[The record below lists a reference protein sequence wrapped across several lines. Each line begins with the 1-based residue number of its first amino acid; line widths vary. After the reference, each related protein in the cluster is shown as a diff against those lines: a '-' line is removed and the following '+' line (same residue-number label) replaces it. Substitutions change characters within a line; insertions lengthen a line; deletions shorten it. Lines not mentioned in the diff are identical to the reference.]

1 MTFKST
7 LAGTVA
13 VTVIAIIALASSAPG
28 CGGGDDCTLAAAHL
42 VDCLNPTGSPT
53 SSTPTATTKCD
64 GATACIA
71 DCVNRTECP
80 ALQDAYNDVTSA
92 EAKEFLT
99 CTNACQE
106 P

>member
-7 LAGTVA
+7 LAGTV
-13 VTVIAIIALASSAPG
+13 IALVALASSALG
-28 CGGGDDCTLAAAHL
+28 CGAGDDCTLAAAHL

-53 SSTPTATTKCD
+53 SSSPTATTKCD

-71 DCVNRTECP
+71 DCVNRSECP
-80 ALQDAYNDVTSA
+80 ALQDAYNDGTSA

>member
-7 LAGTVA
+7 LAGTV
-13 VTVIAIIALASSAPG
+13 IALVALASSAPG
-28 CGGGDDCTLAAAHL
+28 CGAGDDCTLAAAHL

-53 SSTPTATTKCD
+53 SSSPSATTKCD

-80 ALQDAYNDVTSA
+80 ALQDAYDEGTSA
-92 EAKEFLT
+92 AAKEFLT